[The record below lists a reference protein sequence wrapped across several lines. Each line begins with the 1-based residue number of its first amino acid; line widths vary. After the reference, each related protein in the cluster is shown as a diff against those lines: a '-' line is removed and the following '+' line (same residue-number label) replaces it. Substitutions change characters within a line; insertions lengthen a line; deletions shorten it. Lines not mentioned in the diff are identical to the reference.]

1 EEQMSRGKTIRG
13 IGIGVVIGWLA
24 LAIVRTQAQPANDAF
39 AACTSLAGNS
49 GTWLD
54 TNVDAT
60 KEPGEPAHGGDSGG
74 KSVWYCW
81 TAPTGAA
88 ITIDTIGSSFDT
100 LLAVYSGDT
109 VTSLSLIAGNDDIDP
124 GIEK

>member
-1 EEQMSRGKTIRG
+1 M
-13 IGIGVVIGWLA
+13 GWLVLA
-24 LAIVRTQAQPANDAF
+24 LVQAQAQPANDAF

-54 TNVDAT
+54 TNANAT
-60 KEPGEPAHGGDSGG
+60 KETGEPDHAGDSGG

-81 TAPTGAA
+81 TAPTSAA
-88 ITIDTIGSSFDT
+88 ITFDTVGSSFDT
-100 LLAVYSGDT
+100 LLAIYSGDS

-124 GIEK
+124 GIEKQSRVT